1 MPVDNAL
8 IMKLRKL
15 TNAGIMDCKK
25 ALIETGG
32 DIEKAQKY
40 LREKG
45 ILKMLE
51 RKDRQTNEGQV
62 YAYIHPGGKLGV
74 MVEIA
79 CETDF
84 VAKSD
89 DFQKLI
95 KETALQCAGMKPL
108 YVSVEDVPQDVINEE
123 KEALKKEIDVSKK
136 PPQIVEKILEGKLKK
151 FYEQTVLMEQPYFR
165 DDKMKFKDFFNSLAS
180 TFGEAIK
187 ITRFVRYEIG
197 Q

>member
-1 MPVDNAL
+1 
-8 IMKLRKL
+8 
-15 TNAGIMDCKK
+15 MDCKK

-51 RKDRQTNEGQV
+51 RKDRKTDEGQIF
-62 YAYIHPGGKLGV
+62 AYIHPGGKLGV

-84 VAKSD
+84 VARSE
-89 DFQKLI
+89 DFHKLI

-108 YVSVEDVPQDVINEE
+108 YINVEDVPEDVINEE
-123 KEALKKEIDVSKK
+123 KETLKKEIDVSKK
-136 PPQIVEKILEGKLKK
+136 PPEIVERILEGKLKK